1 MTTDILLQER
11 PAVSPTQQP
20 ADALRLSAPS
30 APHVARVRATY
41 RLRRRFL
48 VLWTWEA
55 THPRLGRAHGF
66 EFSKRTAKWS
76 ARSWIRSARPTEPQA
91 QVQEVRRG

>member
-11 PAVSPTQQP
+11 PVVSPAQP
-20 ADALRLSAPS
+20 DALWWSAPS
-30 APHVARVRATY
+30 APPVARPRASY

-48 VLWTWEA
+48 VLWSWEA
-55 THPRLGRAHGF
+55 MHPTLGRAKGF

-91 QVQEVRRG
+91 PVQEVRRG